1 MLQRMTTGADIART
15 VLDGNSFMTLATA
28 DAEGLPWATPVWFA
42 TEDYRSLYWV
52 SAPDTRHSLNLAV
65 RPEISVVVYDST
77 QRPGNVTAVYMT
89 GTAGLAVDIA
99 EGIGVFSRGAVREGI
114 GAWGIE
120 RVTGDA
126 RLRLYRA
133 LVAEHYILDPDAT
146 IDTRVPV
153 TL

>member
-1 MLQRMTTGADIART
+1 MLHGMTTGADIVRSI
-15 VLDGNSFMTLATA
+15 LDGSSFMTMATA
-28 DAEGLPWATPVWFA
+28 DADGVPWATPVWFA

-65 RPEISVVVYDST
+65 RPDISVVVYDST
-77 QRPGNVTAVYMT
+77 QRPGNVMGVYMT

-99 EGIGVFSRGAVREGI
+99 EGIGVFSRVAVHEGI
-114 GAWGIE
+114 GPWGIE

-133 LVAEHYILDPDAT
+133 AVAEHYVLDPDAT
-146 IDTRVPV
+146 VDTRMQV

>member
-1 MLQRMTTGADIART
+1 MTTGADIART

-28 DAEGLPWATPVWFA
+28 DADGLPWATPVWFA

-77 QRPGNVTAVYMT
+77 QRPGNVMAVYMT
-89 GTAGLAVDIA
+89 GTAGLAPDVA
-99 EGIGVFSRGAVREGI
+99 EGIEVFSRGAVREDL

-120 RVTGDA
+120 RVAGDA

-133 LVAEHYILDPDAT
+133 SVAAHYILDPDAA
-146 IDTRVPV
+146 IDTRLPV